1 MTATANGIAHLSYP
15 GGGFFVPART
25 PYDRQMLL
33 EQVVERVR
41 TKGAVQI
48 LIDDRRWLV
57 RHIVRAPR
65 VSCGRCG
72 TSTDSACTSPLSGK
86 VIYCPKCALAG
97 TLDRAP
103 TTTTTGEDHARG
115 GVGRTMVLSPSLA

>member
-15 GGGFFVPART
+15 GGGFFVPVRT

-41 TKGAVQI
+41 TKGQVQI

-57 RHIVRAPR
+57 RHLVRAPR

-72 TSTDSACTSPLSGK
+72 GSTDSACTSPLSGK
-86 VIYCPKCALAG
+86 VIYCPECALAG
-97 TLDRAP
+97 TLDRPPANA
-103 TTTTTGEDHARG
+103 TTVKDRALG
-115 GVGRTMVLSPSLA
+115 GVGRTIALSPSLA